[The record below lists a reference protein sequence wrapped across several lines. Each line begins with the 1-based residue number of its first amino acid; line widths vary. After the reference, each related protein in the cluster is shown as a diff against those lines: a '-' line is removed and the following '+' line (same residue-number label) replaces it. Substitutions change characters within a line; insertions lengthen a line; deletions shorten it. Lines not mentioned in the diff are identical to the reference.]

1 MLLERYA
8 NLEQVPMETPN
19 RDPGRQ
25 DPGQGSPNEP
35 ERNPADRPGQRPER
49 DDPQRRR
56 SGQQGDEGQQG
67 S

>member
-1 MLLERYA
+1 
-8 NLEQVPMETPN
+8 METPN

-25 DPGQGSPNEP
+25 DPGQGSPNP
-35 ERNPADRPGQRPER
+35 ERGPGDRPGQRPEQRPER
-49 DDPQRRR
+49 DDPQRPR